1 MCSGTLGNE
10 FTYFRFYSLKIDHL
24 IFTLVVRYTTLRYF
38 VEWVG
43 GRGKQNSLSSFFLN
57 TIQIL

>member
-43 GRGKQNSLSSFFLN
+43 GGGNKIVLVVFF
-57 TIQIL
+57 